1 VAVDAGTEPRKRET
15 SFASASGGGV
25 ARTAAKA
32 TAAAV
37 VVVAIA
43 FGLWK
48 VRSIIIILLL
58 ALTFAAAI
66 RPGVEWLT
74 RRRVPESVAIL
85 VFFVGALG
93 TLGLFFWLAV
103 PPALHQLGQALNQPA
118 NGVAVHNST
127 GFRHDALVWVDRE
140 LRQLPHGSNLLHP
153 IASYGKKATDAV
165 VGGEL
170 EVPVI
175 GVARSDWTAT

>member
-1 VAVDAGTEPRKRET
+1 LEIGRGDHRAIPVSRNQRGGGFGARTPQPHVGVAVFSQALSELADAPARTTGEPWDVAVDAGTEPRKRET
-15 SFASASGGGV
+15 ALASASGGDV

-66 RPGVEWLT
+66 RPGVEW
-74 RRRVPESVAIL
+74 RRP
-85 VFFVGALG
+85 G
-93 TLGLFFWLAV
+93 TGSPSA
-103 PPALHQLGQALNQPA
+103 
-118 NGVAVHNST
+118 T
-127 GFRHDALVWVDRE
+127 G
-140 LRQLPHGSNLLHP
+140 
-153 IASYGKKATDAV
+153 
-165 VGGEL
+165 
-170 EVPVI
+170 
-175 GVARSDWTAT
+175 

>member
-1 VAVDAGTEPRKRET
+1 MAVDARTERRKREPT
-15 SFASASGGGV
+15 RASGNDV
-25 ARTAAKA
+25 ARIAAKA

-103 PPALHQLGQALNQPA
+103 PPALHQLGQALSQPE
-118 NGVAVHNST
+118 NGVAV
-127 GFRHDALVWVDRE
+127 
-140 LRQLPHGSNLLHP
+140 Q
-153 IASYGKKATDAV
+153 
-165 VGGEL
+165 
-170 EVPVI
+170 
-175 GVARSDWTAT
+175 

>member
-1 VAVDAGTEPRKRET
+1 MAVDAGTEPRKRET
-15 SFASASGGGV
+15 ALASASGGDV

-66 RPGVEWLT
+66 RPGVEW
-74 RRRVPESVAIL
+74 RRP
-85 VFFVGALG
+85 G
-93 TLGLFFWLAV
+93 TGSPSA
-103 PPALHQLGQALNQPA
+103 
-118 NGVAVHNST
+118 T
-127 GFRHDALVWVDRE
+127 G
-140 LRQLPHGSNLLHP
+140 
-153 IASYGKKATDAV
+153 
-165 VGGEL
+165 
-170 EVPVI
+170 
-175 GVARSDWTAT
+175 